1 MQFPPL
7 HLWDTML
14 LRLSAAATLS
24 LLIPMSASAA
34 TPCEQALKR
43 IGKDLADVKC
53 FVSTDL
59 TTNGAQ
65 TTPANNSIVGLP
77 AFAFTPVTDRGVI
90 APSAAK
96 RPPIAKAVPGVQ
108 IEARIASDPTGQ
120 ARFLLRL
127 PDDWNGRLVVAG
139 ASGTRSEFNGDF
151 AWSDYVL
158 QKGFAYA
165 SQNKGVL
172 NLQFTT
178 AADPLA
184 CRLNPSSQQYV
195 NFYDLGSGQE
205 FTRWAEYM
213 VKAGELAREG
223 VKSAYG
229 KPAKYTY
236 AVGTSN
242 GGYQVRRALELAPN
256 VFHGGVD
263 WEGTDVSE
271 NASNLMTDLPPAI
284 LNWPDY
290 SATFDP
296 NSTAATNIIAAG
308 YAPDIVLPAIPA
320 GFTSR
325 SLWGN
330 YSNSFWEVTQCQ
342 WQKRLD
348 PTYNTYVS
356 GTGTYNYTQRRSFSN
371 VGANMAS
378 FATTGDLKRPLITVA
393 GTMDSLLPIDHH
405 ARAYARKVDG
415 ARKDANHGQ
424 AKKNEKERPYR
435 LYEVQN
441 GNHIETYQDGFP
453 QLELIMPHAQK
464 AFDLLVNNVEN
475 KATLPPSQCIPRG
488 EAIAASPAQPEHC
501 TQLFV
506 P

>member
-1 MQFPPL
+1 
-7 HLWDTML
+7 ML
-14 LRLSAAATLS
+14 LRISGAATLS
-24 LLIPMSASAA
+24 LLISASAA
-34 TPCEQALKR
+34 AATSCEQALKK
-43 IGKDLADVKC
+43 IGKDLADVHC
-53 FVSTDL
+53 FESTDL

-65 TTPANNSIVGLP
+65 TTPANNSILTLP
-77 AFAFTPVTDRGVI
+77 AFAFTPTTDRGVI

-96 RPPIAKAVPGVQ
+96 RPPITKVVPGVQ
-108 IEARIASDPTGQ
+108 IDARIASDPTGQ

-127 PDDWNGRLVVAG
+127 PNDWNGRLVVAG
-139 ASGTRSEFNGDF
+139 SSGTRSEFNGDF
-151 AWSDYVL
+151 AWSDFVV
-158 QKGFAYA
+158 QKGYAYA
-165 SQNKGVL
+165 SQNKGTL
-172 NLQFTT
+172 NFQLTT
-178 AADPLA
+178 AADPLG
-184 CRLNPSSQQYV
+184 CRLNPSSGVYV
-195 NFYDLGSGQE
+195 NFYDNGPGQA

-213 VKAGELAREG
+213 VKAGELAQEG

-242 GGYQVRRALELAPN
+242 GGYQVRRALETAPKL
-256 VFHGGVD
+256 FDGGVD

-271 NASNLMTDLPPAI
+271 EAPNILTDLPAAV

-290 SATFDP
+290 SATLDP
-296 NSTAATNIIAAG
+296 ASTAAKNILAAG
-308 YAPDIVLPAIPA
+308 FAPDIVLPTIPA

-330 YSNSFWEVTQCQ
+330 YSNSFWEVTECQ

-348 PTYNTYVS
+348 PRYDTYVS
-356 GTGTYNYTQRRSFSN
+356 GMGNYNYTQRRSFSD
-371 VGANMAS
+371 VGGNMAD
-378 FATTGDLKRPLITVA
+378 FATTGDVEAPLITLA

-405 ARAYARKVDG
+405 ARAYARKVDA
-415 ARKDANHGQ
+415 ARADDDHGK
-424 AKKNEKERPYR
+424 AKEDEKKRPYR

-464 AFDLLVNNVEN
+464 AFELLVDQVEN
-475 KATLPPSQCIPRG
+475 KVALPPSQCIPRSG
-488 EAIAASPAQPEHC
+488 AISGTPAQPGHC

>member
-1 MQFPPL
+1 
-7 HLWDTML
+7 ML

-34 TPCEQALKR
+34 PATPCEQALKK
-43 IGKDLADVKC
+43 IGKDLADVHC

-65 TTPANNSIVGLP
+65 TTPANNSILTLP
-77 AFAFTPVTDRGVI
+77 AFAFTPTTDRNVI

-96 RPPIAKAVPGVQ
+96 RPPITKAVPGVQ

-151 AWSDYVL
+151 VWSDYVV
-158 QKGFAYA
+158 QKGYAYA
-165 SQNKGVL
+165 SQNKGTL
-172 NLQFTT
+172 NFQFTT
-178 AADPLA
+178 AADPLG
-184 CRLNPSSQQYV
+184 CRLNPSSPLYV
-195 NFYDLGSGQE
+195 NFYDLAPGQE

-213 VKAGELAREG
+213 VKAGELAQEG

-242 GGYQVRRALELAPN
+242 GGYQVRRAIELAPK
-256 VFHGGVD
+256 VFDGGVD

-271 NASNLMTDLPPAI
+271 EAPNILTDLPPAV

-290 SATFDP
+290 SVSFDP
-296 NSTAATNIIAAG
+296 NGTAAKNIMAAG
-308 YAPDIVLPAIPA
+308 YPPDIVLPAAPA
-320 GFTSR
+320 GFSSR
-325 SLWGN
+325 SMWGN
-330 YSNSFWEVTQCQ
+330 YSNSYWELTECQ

-348 PTYNTYVS
+348 PAYNTYVS
-356 GTGTYNYTQRRSFSN
+356 GMGTYNYTQRRSFSD
-371 VGANMAS
+371 VGANMGD
-378 FATTGDLKRPLITVA
+378 FATTGDVKQPLITVA
-393 GTMDSLLPIDHH
+393 GTMDALLPIDHH
-405 ARAYARKVDG
+405 ARAYARKVEA
-415 ARKDANHGQ
+415 AREDANHGQ
-424 AKKNEKERPYR
+424 AKKDEKERPYR

-464 AFDLLVNNVEN
+464 AFDLLVGNVEN
-475 KATLPPSQCIPRG
+475 KAALPPSQCIPRSG
-488 EAIAASPAQPEHC
+488 AIAASPAQPGFC
-501 TQLFV
+501 AQLFV

>member
-1 MQFPPL
+1 
-7 HLWDTML
+7 ML
-14 LRLSAAATLS
+14 LRLSGAATLS
-24 LLIPMSASAA
+24 LLISASAA
-34 TPCEQALKR
+34 AAPTRCEEVLKK
-43 IGKDLADVKC
+43 IGKELADVNC
-53 FVSTDL
+53 FESTDL

-65 TTPANNSIVGLP
+65 TTPANNSILTLP

-90 APSAAK
+90 APSAGK
-96 RPPIAKAVPGVQ
+96 RPPITKVVPGVQ
-108 IEARIASDPTGQ
+108 IDARIASDPTGQ

-127 PDDWNGRLVVAG
+127 PNDWNGRLVVAG
-139 ASGTRSEFNGDF
+139 SSGTRSEFNGDF
-151 AWSDYVL
+151 AWSDFVV

-165 SQNKGVL
+165 SQNKGTL
-172 NLQFTT
+172 NFQLTT
-178 AADPLA
+178 AADPLG
-184 CRLNPSSQQYV
+184 CRLNPTSPVYV
-195 NFYDLGSGQE
+195 NFYDNGAGQQ

-213 VKAGELAREG
+213 VKAGELAQEG

-242 GGYQVRRALELAPN
+242 GGYQVRRALETAPKL
-256 VFHGGVD
+256 FDGGVD

-271 NASNLMTDLPPAI
+271 EAPNILTDLPAAV

-296 NSTAATNIIAAG
+296 ASTAAKNILAAG
-308 YAPDIVLPAIPA
+308 FAPDIVLPAIPV

-330 YSNSFWEVTQCQ
+330 YSNSFWEVTECQ

-348 PTYNTYVS
+348 PGYDTYVS
-356 GTGTYNYTQRRSFSN
+356 GMGNYNYTQRRSFSD
-371 VGANMAS
+371 VGGNMAD
-378 FATTGDLKRPLITVA
+378 FATTGDVKAPLITLA

-405 ARAYARKVDG
+405 ARAYARKVEA
-415 ARKDANHGQ
+415 ARADDDHGK
-424 AKKNEKERPYR
+424 AKEDEKKRPYR

-464 AFDLLVNNVEN
+464 AFELLVDQVEN
-475 KATLPPSQCIPRG
+475 KVALPPSQCIPRSG
-488 EAIAASPAQPEHC
+488 AISGTPAQPGHC